1 MPNKLGA
8 SLRRNIMPTIKFDD
22 FLKEQLKD
30 PTFREGYYEEQ
41 ARLENAVAVLKAREA
56 AGLTQRDLAK
66 KSGVPQ
72 STIARIEKGAN
83 TSLSTMCKIAFALD
97 KQVKISLV

>member
-1 MPNKLGA
+1 MAIKTLDNIFEKD
-8 SLRRNIMPTIKFDD
+8 RNNPE
-22 FLKEQLKD
+22 FLEAYL
-30 PTFREGYYEEQ
+30 EEKTK
-41 ARLENAVAVLKAREA
+41 LENAVAVLKAREA

-97 KQVKISLV
+97 RQVKISLV

>member
-1 MPNKLGA
+1 MPIKTLDNIFEKD
-8 SLRRNIMPTIKFDD
+8 RNNPE
-22 FLKEQLKD
+22 FLEAYL
-30 PTFREGYYEEQ
+30 EEK
-41 ARLENAVAVLKAREA
+41 AKLENAVAVLKAREA

-83 TSLSTMCKIAFALD
+83 TSLSTMCKIAPALD
-97 KQVKISLV
+97 KQVKISLI

>member
-1 MPNKLGA
+1 MLIKTLDNIFEKD
-8 SLRRNIMPTIKFDD
+8 RNNPE
-22 FLKEQLKD
+22 FLEVYL
-30 PTFREGYYEEQ
+30 EEK
-41 ARLENAVAVLKAREA
+41 AKLENAVAVLKAREA

-97 KQVKISLV
+97 KQVKISLI

>member
-1 MPNKLGA
+1 MPIKTLDNIFEKD
-8 SLRRNIMPTIKFDD
+8 RNNPE
-22 FLKEQLKD
+22 FLEAYL
-30 PTFREGYYEEQ
+30 EEK
-41 ARLENAVAVLKAREA
+41 AKLENAVAVLKAREA
-56 AGLTQRDLAK
+56 AGLAK

>member
-1 MPNKLGA
+1 MPIKTLDNIFEKD
-8 SLRRNIMPTIKFDD
+8 RNNPE
-22 FLKEQLKD
+22 FLEVYL
-30 PTFREGYYEEQ
+30 EEK
-41 ARLENAVAVLKAREA
+41 AKLENAVAVLKAREA
-56 AGLTQRDLAK
+56 AGLTQCDLAK

-97 KQVKISLV
+97 KQVKISLI

>member
-1 MPNKLGA
+1 MAIKTLDNIFEKD
-8 SLRRNIMPTIKFDD
+8 RNNPE
-22 FLKEQLKD
+22 FLEAYL
-30 PTFREGYYEEQ
+30 EEKTK
-41 ARLENAVAVLKAREA
+41 LENAVAVLKAREA

>member
-1 MPNKLGA
+1 MPIKTLDNIFEKD
-8 SLRRNIMPTIKFDD
+8 RNNPE
-22 FLKEQLKD
+22 FLEVYL
-30 PTFREGYYEEQ
+30 EEK
-41 ARLENAVAVLKAREA
+41 AKLENAVAVLKARES

-72 STIARIEKGAN
+72 STIARIETGAN

>member
-1 MPNKLGA
+1 MPIKTLNNIFEKD
-8 SLRRNIMPTIKFDD
+8 RNNPE
-22 FLKEQLKD
+22 FLEVYL
-30 PTFREGYYEEQ
+30 EEK
-41 ARLENAVAVLKAREA
+41 AKLENAVAVLKAREA

-97 KQVKISLV
+97 KQVKISLI

>member
-1 MPNKLGA
+1 MPLKPLDKIFEKD
-8 SLRRNIMPTIKFDD
+8 RNNPT
-22 FLKEQLKD
+22 LTESYL
-30 PTFREGYYEEQ
+30 EEK
-41 ARLENAVAVLKAREA
+41 AKLENALTVLKAREA

>member
-1 MPNKLGA
+1 MPIKTLDNIFEKDRNNPEFLEAYLEGKGKL
-8 SLRRNIMPTIKFDD
+8 D
-22 FLKEQLKD
+22 
-30 PTFREGYYEEQ
+30 
-41 ARLENAVAVLKAREA
+41 NAVAVLKAREA

>member
-1 MPNKLGA
+1 
-8 SLRRNIMPTIKFDD
+8 MPTIKFDD
-22 FLKEQLKD
+22 LLKEQLKD
-30 PTFREGYYEEQ
+30 SKFREGFYEEQ

-56 AGLTQRDLAK
+56 AGLTQRDLAE

-72 STIARIEKGAN
+72 STIARIEQGAN
-83 TSLSTMCKIAFALD
+83 TSISTLCKIAFALD

>member
-1 MPNKLGA
+1 MPIKTLDNIFEKD
-8 SLRRNIMPTIKFDD
+8 RNNPE
-22 FLKEQLKD
+22 FLEAYL
-30 PTFREGYYEEQ
+30 EEKTK
-41 ARLENAVAVLKAREA
+41 LENAVAVLKAREA

-97 KQVKISLV
+97 KQVKISLI

>member
-1 MPNKLGA
+1 MPIKTLDNIFEKD
-8 SLRRNIMPTIKFDD
+8 RNNPE
-22 FLKEQLKD
+22 FLEVYL
-30 PTFREGYYEEQ
+30 EEK
-41 ARLENAVAVLKAREA
+41 AKLENAVAVLKAREA

-72 STIARIEKGAN
+72 STIARIEQGAN
-83 TSLSTMCKIAFALD
+83 TSISTLCKIAFALD

>member
-1 MPNKLGA
+1 MPIKTLDNILEKD
-8 SLRRNIMPTIKFDD
+8 RNNPE
-22 FLKEQLKD
+22 FLEVYL
-30 PTFREGYYEEQ
+30 EEK
-41 ARLENAVAVLKAREA
+41 AKLENAVAVLKAREA

-97 KQVKISLV
+97 KQVKISLI

>member
-1 MPNKLGA
+1 MPIKTLDNIFEKD
-8 SLRRNIMPTIKFDD
+8 RNNPE
-22 FLKEQLKD
+22 FLEVYL
-30 PTFREGYYEEQ
+30 EEK
-41 ARLENAVAVLKAREA
+41 AKLENAVAVLKAREA

-72 STIARIEKGAN
+72 STIARIEKGTN

-97 KQVKISLV
+97 KQVKISLI

>member
-1 MPNKLGA
+1 MPIKTLDNIFEKDRNNPEFLEAYLEEKAKL
-8 SLRRNIMPTIKFDD
+8 
-22 FLKEQLKD
+22 
-30 PTFREGYYEEQ
+30 
-41 ARLENAVAVLKAREA
+41 VAVLKAREA

-97 KQVKISLV
+97 KQVKISLI

>member
-1 MPNKLGA
+1 MPIKTLDNIFEKD
-8 SLRRNIMPTIKFDD
+8 RNNPE
-22 FLKEQLKD
+22 FLEVYL
-30 PTFREGYYEEQ
+30 EEK
-41 ARLENAVAVLKAREA
+41 AKLENAVAVLKAREA

-72 STIARIEKGAN
+72 SIIARIEKGAN

-97 KQVKISLV
+97 KQVKISLI

>member
-1 MPNKLGA
+1 
-8 SLRRNIMPTIKFDD
+8 MPTIKFDD
-22 FLKEQLKD
+22 LLKEQLKD
-30 PTFREGYYEEQ
+30 PKFREGYYEEQ
-41 ARLENAVAVLKAREA
+41 ARLENAVA
-56 AGLTQRDLAK
+56 
-66 KSGVPQ
+66 VPQ

>member
-1 MPNKLGA
+1 
-8 SLRRNIMPTIKFDD
+8 MPTIKFDD

-30 PTFREGYYEEQ
+30 PKFRKGYYEEQ

>member
-1 MPNKLGA
+1 MPIKTLDNIFEKDRNNPEFLEAYLEEKAKL
-8 SLRRNIMPTIKFDD
+8 K
-22 FLKEQLKD
+22 
-30 PTFREGYYEEQ
+30 
-41 ARLENAVAVLKAREA
+41 NAVAVLKAREA

-97 KQVKISLV
+97 KQVKISLI

>member
-1 MPNKLGA
+1 MPIKTLDNIFEKD
-8 SLRRNIMPTIKFDD
+8 RNNPE
-22 FLKEQLKD
+22 FLEVYL
-30 PTFREGYYEEQ
+30 EEK
-41 ARLENAVAVLKAREA
+41 AKLENAVAVLKAREA

-97 KQVKISLV
+97 KQLKISLI

>member
-1 MPNKLGA
+1 MP
-8 SLRRNIMPTIKFDD
+8 
-22 FLKEQLKD
+22 LKTLDKIFEKD
-30 PTFREGYYEEQ
+30 INNPALTESYLEEK
-41 ARLENAVAVLKAREA
+41 AKLENALAVLKSRGAS
-56 AGLTQRDLAK
+56 GLRQRDLAK

>member
-1 MPNKLGA
+1 MPIKTLDNIFEKD
-8 SLRRNIMPTIKFDD
+8 RNNPE
-22 FLKEQLKD
+22 FLEVYL
-30 PTFREGYYEEQ
+30 EEK
-41 ARLENAVAVLKAREA
+41 AKLENAVAVLKAREA

-97 KQVKISLV
+97 KQVRISLI

>member
-1 MPNKLGA
+1 MPIKTLDNIFEKD
-8 SLRRNIMPTIKFDD
+8 RNNSE
-22 FLKEQLKD
+22 FLEVYL
-30 PTFREGYYEEQ
+30 EEK
-41 ARLENAVAVLKAREA
+41 AKLENAVAVLKAREA

-97 KQVKISLV
+97 KQVKISLI

>member
-1 MPNKLGA
+1 MPIKTLDNIFEKD
-8 SLRRNIMPTIKFDD
+8 RNNPE
-22 FLKEQLKD
+22 FLEVYL
-30 PTFREGYYEEQ
+30 EEK
-41 ARLENAVAVLKAREA
+41 AKLENAVAILKAREA

-97 KQVKISLV
+97 KQVKISLI

>member
-1 MPNKLGA
+1 MPIKTLDNIFEKD
-8 SLRRNIMPTIKFDD
+8 RNNPE
-22 FLKEQLKD
+22 FLEVYL
-30 PTFREGYYEEQ
+30 EEK
-41 ARLENAVAVLKAREA
+41 AKLENAVAVLKAREA

-83 TSLSTMCKIAFALD
+83 TSLKYY
-97 KQVKISLV
+97 V

>member
-1 MPNKLGA
+1 MLIKTLDNIFEKD
-8 SLRRNIMPTIKFDD
+8 RNNPE
-22 FLKEQLKD
+22 FLEVYL
-30 PTFREGYYEEQ
+30 EEK
-41 ARLENAVAVLKAREA
+41 AKLENAVAVLKAREA

-72 STIARIEKGAN
+72 STIARIEKGVN

>member
-1 MPNKLGA
+1 MPIKTLDNIFEKD
-8 SLRRNIMPTIKFDD
+8 RNNPE
-22 FLKEQLKD
+22 FLEVYL
-30 PTFREGYYEEQ
+30 EEK
-41 ARLENAVAVLKAREA
+41 AKLENAVAVLKAREA
-56 AGLTQRDLAK
+56 AGLKQRDLAK

-97 KQVKISLV
+97 KQVKISLI